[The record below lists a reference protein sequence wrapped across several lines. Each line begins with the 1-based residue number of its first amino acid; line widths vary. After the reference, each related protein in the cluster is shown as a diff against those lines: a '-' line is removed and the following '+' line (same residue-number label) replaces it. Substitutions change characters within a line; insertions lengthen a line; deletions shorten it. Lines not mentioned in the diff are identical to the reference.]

1 MKARVLTTQKDI
13 REAVEDNIKSRMP
26 EIAKEHSVQ
35 LMAVVLTTLNKDYRH
50 TPTYCRAFFHKI
62 NEMFSV
68 MDINILG
75 KKFDVEDCID
85 YCKNK
90 LGIDLEQEITA
101 KVECK

>member
-1 MKARVLTTQKDI
+1 MNCRVLTNQSAIKK
-13 REAVEDNIKSRMP
+13 AVEDEIKSRMP
-26 EIAKEHSVQ
+26 DIAKEHSVQ
-35 LMAVVLTTLNKDYRH
+35 LMAVVLITLNKDYRH

-62 NEMFSV
+62 NDMFSA

-85 YCKNK
+85 YCKDR
-90 LGIDLEQEITA
+90 LGIDLEKEITA